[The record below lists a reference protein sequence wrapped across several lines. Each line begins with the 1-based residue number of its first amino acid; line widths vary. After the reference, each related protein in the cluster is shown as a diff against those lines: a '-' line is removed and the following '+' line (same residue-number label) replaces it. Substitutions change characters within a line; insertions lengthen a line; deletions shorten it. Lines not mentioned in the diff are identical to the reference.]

1 MTSTT
6 QLTGSVRAANKL
18 EREDLID
25 WYRQELARV
34 RNLARLDNPEVRNTY
49 AWVTEFLEAVIA
61 GREPPVE
68 PPKLP
73 PTRSSMRFLD
83 SLEGLEPPKKQN
95 RTTLTLGG
103 AQ

>member
-6 QLTGSVRAANKL
+6 HLTRSVRAANKL

-49 AWVTEFLEAVIA
+49 AWVTEFLEDVIA
-61 GREPPVE
+61 GRKPPVE

-73 PTRSSMRFLD
+73 PVRSSMRFLD
-83 SLEGLEPPKKQN
+83 ELERVPKAQH
-95 RTTLTLGG
+95 RPTLTLGG
-103 AQ
+103 ER

>member
-1 MTSTT
+1 MSDTLS
-6 QLTGSVRAANKL
+6 
-18 EREDLID
+18 EREANRMQEQDLID

-34 RNLARLDNPEVRNTY
+34 RRLARLDSPEVRYTY
-49 AWVTEFLEAVIA
+49 GWVTQFIEDVIA

-73 PTRSSMRFLD
+73 PTRSPGRFLA

-95 RTTLTLGG
+95 RPTLKLG
-103 AQ
+103 AKP